1 MFSLDGLLIG
11 LVMITLGSL
20 AVKYTYAMVGFTGR
34 QDWIECYTGSG
45 TTYLAFKLFGVIVV
59 IMGLLIATG
68 FGDNLLEWVFSPL
81 AGVFSGVGG
90 APTESPVAQ

>member
-1 MFSLDGLLIG
+1 
-11 LVMITLGSL
+11 MIVLGSL

-34 QDWIECYTGSG
+34 QDWIERYTGSG

-59 IMGLLIATG
+59 IMGLLIGSG
-68 FGDNLLEWVFSPL
+68 FGDNLLEWIVSPL

-90 APTESPVAQ
+90 TPSESPTAQ